1 MAHTYCSFGSF
12 LSYHNSA
19 CGEKSCRRHYR
30 DQSTG
35 HIICVISSCAKMIN
49 TQNAIKL
56 NSPFICMMSGK
67 GYLISI
73 LSTHIRVEKK
83 RPNSLKLSSDLHTSA
98 PTSPCTHMMINNFWK
113 KMLTL
118 WDLALELK
126 SRPKLSTSIWLH
138 VPNGR
143 AYDPKGL
150 QYSALCSWISALKVS
165 PCFPLCH
172 KDPLVS
178 V

>member
-1 MAHTYCSFGSF
+1 MKEHLPSIRRVLGSVPSSVLHMAHTYCSFGSF

-73 LSTHIRVEKK
+73 LSTHAKEPSVEPGGGGDA
-83 RPNSLKLSSDLHTSA
+83 RL
-98 PTSPCTHMMINNFWK
+98 
-113 KMLTL
+113 
-118 WDLALELK
+118 
-126 SRPKLSTSIWLH
+126 
-138 VPNGR
+138 
-143 AYDPKGL
+143 
-150 QYSALCSWISALKVS
+150 
-165 PCFPLCH
+165 
-172 KDPLVS
+172 
-178 V
+178 